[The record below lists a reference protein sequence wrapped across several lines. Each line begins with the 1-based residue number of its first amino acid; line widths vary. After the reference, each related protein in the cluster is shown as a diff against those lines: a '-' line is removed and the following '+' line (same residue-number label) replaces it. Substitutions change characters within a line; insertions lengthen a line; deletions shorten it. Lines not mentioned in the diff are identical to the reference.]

1 VTNTK
6 NIFFVGLVI
15 AASGLISTP
24 LALLAGLI
32 YGLSF
37 AHPYHIDAKKLSAFL
52 LQASIVGLGFGMN
65 LHEVVR
71 AGRSGF
77 AYTAMSISF
86 AMLLGL
92 GIGRVFKVRRIPS
105 LLISTGTAICG
116 GSAIAAV
123 GPVVNAGEEEM
134 AVSLG
139 TVFVLNSVA
148 LFLFPLIGYAL
159 HLTQTQFGLWSALA
173 IHDTSSVVGATAKY
187 GPQAL
192 MVGTTIKLARA
203 LWIVPVAFAVAILK
217 KSKSRITWPWFIL
230 FFCLAAVASTYVPL
244 FGSVYPKLSALGKTG
259 LTVTLYLIGTGISK
273 STLKQVGVRPLLQG
287 IFLWA
292 IVAITSIVL
301 IRLGLIAL

>member
-1 VTNTK
+1 MNTK
-6 NIFFVGLVI
+6 NIFFVGLVV

-37 AHPYHIDAKKLSAFL
+37 AHPYHLDAKKLSAFL

-77 AYTAMSISF
+77 AYTALSIGF

-92 GIGRVFKVRRIPS
+92 GIGRLFKVQHIPS
-105 LLISTGTAICG
+105 LLISAGTAICG

-148 LFLFPLIGYAL
+148 LFLFPVVGYAL
-159 HLTQTQFGLWSALA
+159 HLTQSQFGLWSALA

-187 GPQAL
+187 GSRAL
-192 MVGTTIKLARA
+192 MIGTTIKLARA

-217 KSKSRITWPWFIL
+217 KSKSRIKWPWFIL
-230 FFCLAAVASTYVPL
+230 LFALPRLRALICRCSARSIQDSAPWERLA
-244 FGSVYPKLSALGKTG
+244 
-259 LTVTLYLIGTGISK
+259 
-273 STLKQVGVRPLLQG
+273 
-287 IFLWA
+287 
-292 IVAITSIVL
+292 
-301 IRLGLIAL
+301 

>member
-1 VTNTK
+1 MNTK
-6 NIFFVGLVI
+6 NIFFGGLVV

-37 AHPYHIDAKKLSAFL
+37 AHPYHLDAKKLSAFL
-52 LQASIVGLGFGMN
+52 LQASIVGMGFGMN

-77 AYTAMSISF
+77 AYTAVSISF

-92 GIGRVFKVRRIPS
+92 GIGYLFKVQHIPS

-123 GPVVNAGEEEM
+123 GPVVNAGEEAM

-148 LFLFPLIGYAL
+148 LFLFP
-159 HLTQTQFGLWSALA
+159 
-173 IHDTSSVVGATAKY
+173 VVG
-187 GPQAL
+187 
-192 MVGTTIKLARA
+192 
-203 LWIVPVAFAVAILK
+203 
-217 KSKSRITWPWFIL
+217 
-230 FFCLAAVASTYVPL
+230 
-244 FGSVYPKLSALGKTG
+244 
-259 LTVTLYLIGTGISK
+259 
-273 STLKQVGVRPLLQG
+273 
-287 IFLWA
+287 
-292 IVAITSIVL
+292 
-301 IRLGLIAL
+301 